1 MKKKKRELIKRILTV
16 YLAIALSFTYI
27 MPSFT
32 YADDRTQSVPT
43 AENVKDTEAQSKNK
57 ASEDVDERSVQDSTD
72 DDASGNDIADNEERQ
87 TDKKQE
93 SAEKQ
98 DNSESQNK
106 RNSAQL
112 TSDSD
117 SKNAIAVNA
126 QQTIYAILYKS
137 GELHFQYGDAADSS
151 KGEVTAKYQVV
162 GSYEYYSVPWHG
174 NESSI
179 TTVTSDKITLPADLS
194 HLFSD
199 CTNLIKADLNNWD
212 TSSLKIANYM
222 FADCT
227 SLTTLN
233 ISNWNVSSLT
243 TAEAMF
249 NGCTSLT
256 TLNISNWDT
265 KSLTNAHWM
274 FAECTSLT
282 TLNIS
287 NWNTSSL
294 VVADNMF
301 RNCSSITNLDI
312 GKWDTSSLGSVAFM
326 FSGCSSLIRLD
337 IGNWNMS
344 SVEDMSHM
352 FANCSSLISLDIGN
366 WDTSSVE
373 DIGSIFQR
381 CSSLVSLNLGNWATN
396 SVEGMRS
403 VFSGC
408 SNLVS
413 VNISGWDTS
422 SVTDMAYILKGCI
435 KLQKIILG
443 KNFKF
448 VGKNGYLPTPSTTY
462 FPYTTGKWRN
472 TSGQAFTP
480 EEIPNNV
487 ADTYIV
493 DTINYKITFN
503 ANGGSGTMADQ
514 KVDYNESKQLSGNVF
529 VRNGYTFTGWNTQ
542 SNGSG
547 TTYKDKATV
556 KNLSETNGD
565 IITLYAKW
573 QKNTY
578 TISYTLNGGSI
589 SGQKTSY
596 DVTTEAFTLPTP
608 IRNGYTFTGWAGTG
622 LSSATKNVTV
632 AKGSTGNRSYTANWS
647 ANGYTVSFNYNKP
660 ATDGTIGN
668 AGTTSK
674 AVTFDSTYGTLPAP
688 TLNGYTFAGWYTA
701 ASNGTKVSDTTK
713 YTTAGNSTLYAHW
726 TLNTYSI
733 GYNLSGGTISGQLTS
748 YNVNTATFTLPVP
761 TRTGYTFTGWTG
773 TGLSGATKSVTVTKR
788 STGNRSYTANWSA
801 NEYIVSYNENG
812 GSGSMSQDTATYG
825 ESYTAKANNFSR
837 PGYTFAGWN
846 ESADGKGSDWTSWI
860 GKPWT
865 WTYTRSI
872 TLYAQWIKNTYSIS
886 YNLNGGTISGQKTS
900 YDVTTEAFTLPTPI
914 RNGYTFTGWGGTGLS
929 SKTKSVTVAKGSTG
943 NRSYTANWSANVL
956 TINYHNDDGTGFRY
970 VNSTEYSDVTGK
982 DILFTGRGRY
992 DDDFDAKYG
1001 LLNASRI
1008 YKKGYH
1014 SDKYWYL
1021 DKKNGNIKADE
1032 DLGLAKVQDA
1042 AEIFGKLS
1050 DFEKGNVTIDIY
1062 ASMVPNEYTVKFDGN
1077 SETSGNV
1084 QNLICTYDK
1093 LFNIPEN
1100 TFKKDN
1106 YEFVEWNTE
1115 KNGSGQSYKSKES
1128 VKNLTDKNGAVITLY
1143 AQWKI
1148 KTYSLSI
1155 SHTVSGNM
1163 GNRNQDFDF
1172 SMTLSDK
1179 ESGTINAVFIDK
1191 SGNQTSKTLS
1201 VNNENITFTLSH
1213 NESMKFIDIPY
1224 GTTYTI
1230 TEKPVDGYT
1239 ISHTNEKGTITDNK
1253 VATFT
1258 STKSSIVP
1266 TSADT
1271 NVKEMS
1277 LIVGIGL
1284 IALII
1289 ILKKHKTK
1297 ER

>member
-1 MKKKKRELIKRILTV
+1 M
-16 YLAIALSFTYI
+16 F
-27 MPSFT
+27 
-32 YADDRTQSVPT
+32 
-43 AENVKDTEAQSKNK
+43 
-57 ASEDVDERSVQDSTD
+57 
-72 DDASGNDIADNEERQ
+72 
-87 TDKKQE
+87 
-93 SAEKQ
+93 
-98 DNSESQNK
+98 
-106 RNSAQL
+106 
-112 TSDSD
+112 
-117 SKNAIAVNA
+117 
-126 QQTIYAILYKS
+126 
-137 GELHFQYGDAADSS
+137 YG
-151 KGEVTAKYQVV
+151 
-162 GSYEYYSVPWHG
+162 
-174 NESSI
+174 
-179 TTVTSDKITLPADLS
+179 
-194 HLFSD
+194 
-199 CTNLIKADLNNWD
+199 C
-212 TSSLKIANYM
+212 SSLIRL
-222 FADCT
+222 D
-227 SLTTLN
+227 
-233 ISNWNVSSLT
+233 I
-243 TAEAMF
+243 
-249 NGCTSLT
+249 G
-256 TLNISNWDT
+256 
-265 KSLTNAHWM
+265 
-274 FAECTSLT
+274 
-282 TLNIS
+282 

-301 RNCSSITNLDI
+301 RNCSSLTNLDI

-352 FANCSSLISLDIGN
+352 FANCSILISLDIGN

-422 SVTDMAYILKGCI
+422 SVTDMAYIFKGCI

-608 IRNGYTFTGWAGTG
+608 
-622 LSSATKNVTV
+622 TK
-632 AKGSTGNRSYTANWS
+632 
-647 ANGYTVSFNYNKP
+647 
-660 ATDGTIGN
+660 
-668 AGTTSK
+668 
-674 AVTFDSTYGTLPAP
+674 
-688 TLNGYTFAGWYTA
+688 
-701 ASNGTKVSDTTK
+701 
-713 YTTAGNSTLYAHW
+713 
-726 TLNTYSI
+726 
-733 GYNLSGGTISGQLTS
+733 
-748 YNVNTATFTLPVP
+748 
-761 TRTGYTFTGWTG
+761 TGYTFTGWTG

-825 ESYTAKANNFSR
+825 ESYTAKANNFFR

-914 RNGYTFTGWGGTGLS
+914 RNGYTFTGWVGTGLS
-929 SKTKSVTVAKGSTG
+929 SKTKSVTVEKGSTG

-1230 TEKPVDGYT
+1230 TEKPVDGYA